1 MLLEAWRSKKGGVA
15 PIMDDVVKLELNIN
29 DNLERIIKENVRVY
43 LMQILSADFLPHV
56 AKGTL
61 AKSTL
66 VFEVFDANHEKMFA
80 RLVLNLS
87 TKALSKYTEMVD
99 NIVQMQAEKLQTKIE
114 MTRVKLREMDLLGFF
129 VLLKEM

>member
-1 MLLEAWRSKKGGVA
+1 MLLEARRSKKGGVA
-15 PIMDDVVKLELNIN
+15 PIMDDVVKPELNIN
-29 DNLERIIKENVRVY
+29 DNLERIIKENDRVY

-56 AKGTL
+56 AKATL

-66 VFEVFDANHEKMFA
+66 VFEVLDANHEKMFA